1 MGGDSGQGTRSGQV
15 FEQIFGLILSGEL
28 PLGAEVNEAALA
40 ARFSVSRGPVREA
53 VQRLQGLR
61 LVTRAPHMRARV
73 VQLSGRDLVEIFQ
86 LRESVEGMA
95 CRLAAEAMPDDALA
109 ALVEDVE
116 RTIAGEAPDGG
127 MDIHIRIAR
136 GCPNGR
142 IARLLCDDLYHLLR
156 IYRLRS
162 GSAPGRR
169 ERAGEEHWQIV
180 RAMKARDP
188 VLAESLM
195 RGHIARAT
203 RNLLETLDDIDEP
216 IKLGASA
223 A

>member
-1 MGGDSGQGTRSGQV
+1 MADAIPQGTRSKQV
-15 FEQIFGLILSGEL
+15 FEQIFELILSGEL
-28 PLGAEVNEAALA
+28 PLGGEVNEAALA

-61 LVTRAPHMRARV
+61 LVTREPHMRARV

-95 CRLAAEAMPDDALA
+95 CRLAAEAMPEELLAELVRDIERAMDGHAL
-109 ALVEDVE
+109 
-116 RTIAGEAPDGG
+116 GGG
-127 MDIHIRIAR
+127 MDIHIRIAK
-136 GCPNGR
+136 GCRNSR
-142 IARLLCDDLYHLLR
+142 IEHLLCDDLYHLLR

-169 ERAGEEHWQIV
+169 GRANEEHWQIA
-180 RAMKARDP
+180 RAMCARDAA
-188 VLAESLM
+188 LAESLM
-195 RGHIARAT
+195 RGHIGRAT
-203 RNLLETLDDIDEP
+203 QNLLDTLDDMDDP
-216 IKLGASA
+216 LKLGATA